1 MRYNTFSFRQE
12 SIAMPEIIRREKD
25 KVTDFL
31 KLVDELRAMKM
42 RLQTLDI
49 QRLEEQYRLGMENQ
63 VKIMERRSR
72 ATGPEDLQRIQLEAR
87 RVVDA
92 DHERSREILASK
104 FHKLDGGLISLQNL
118 LQNLSPQKE
127 AEDHLHAQEEELK
140 KSAEEM
146 NVRKKVFAREMEE
159 VERDKKLLQAAE
171 EALVQKTRDVDAK
184 LANLDVIRRAEELDQ
199 IKADLDA
206 KIKAFEEQGTILAK
220 ERDELNK
227 DFERQGEKRAE
238 VEKESERVQEE
249 RRKLEEEKRSMAE
262 TVAREM
268 AATFEAFVKDMFRP
282 QA

>member
-1 MRYNTFSFRQE
+1 MRYNTFSYRQE
-12 SIAMPEIIRREKD
+12 SNTMPETIRRENYR
-25 KVTDFL
+25 VTDFL
-31 KLVDELRAMKM
+31 KLVEELRAMKT

-49 QRLEEQYRLGMENQ
+49 QRLEEQHRLAMESQ
-63 VKIMERRSR
+63 VKTMERRSR
-72 ATGPEDLQRIQLEAR
+72 ATGPEELQRIQLEAR

-92 DHERSREILASK
+92 DHERSMEILTSK
-104 FHKLDGGLISLQNL
+104 FQKLDAGILGLQNL

-127 AEDHLHAQEEELK
+127 AEDRLHAQEEELK
-140 KSAEEM
+140 KSAEEL

-171 EALVQKTRDVDAK
+171 EALSQKTRDVDAK
-184 LANLDVIRRAEELDQ
+184 LSNLDIVRRAEELDQ

-206 KIKAFEEQGTILAK
+206 KIKAFEEQGAILAK

-227 DFERQGEKRAE
+227 DFEQQGEKRADL
-238 VEKESERVQEE
+238 EKESERIQEE
-249 RRKLEEEKRSMAE
+249 RRKLDEEKRSMAE